1 MSNRSI
7 DSARIYLKAHPRLHN
22 SIKPA
27 IKIARRFFLSREQQ
41 LSEAYRY
48 LFDSVEG
55 GTLKVR
61 VPDIGLFEIDGRSH
75 ILGGLIIDRG
85 YETRLLEL
93 LRKHVDPNKDAID
106 VGANIGI
113 ISVFIA
119 KLLADGSRVLSVEP
133 TPGAL
138 AHLMRNI
145 EANGIAEKV
154 IVFQG
159 VAEERS
165 GEFVLKIFPGRE
177 EYSTLVGV
185 ALPAIKKEEYQEL
198 RVNGETIDE
207 LVLRHSLRPGLIKID
222 VEGAEVHVLR
232 GAGET
237 IQRYRPVIL
246 SEFFPDDLCIEAG
259 GMPGSIPGLLKEY
272 GYVTS
277 VFEAAQLLALPQET
291 VQGPSGFR

>member
-7 DSARIYLKAHPRLHN
+7 DSARIYLKGRPLLYN

-27 IKIARRFFLSREQQ
+27 IKIARKFFPSREQR
-41 LSEAYRY
+41 LSQAYGY
-48 LFDSVEG
+48 LFESVEG

-61 VPDIGLFEIDGRSH
+61 VPNIGVFEIDGRSH
-75 ILGGLIIDRG
+75 ILGGLLIERG

-93 LRKHVDPNKDAID
+93 LRKHVDPHKDAID
-106 VGANIGI
+106 VGANVGI

-119 KLLADGSRVLSVEP
+119 KLLTNGNSVLAVEP

-159 VAEERS
+159 VAEEKS
-165 GEFVLKIFPGRE
+165 GEFVMKIFPGRE

-185 ALPAIKKEEYQEL
+185 ALPAVKREEYQEL
-198 RVNGETIDE
+198 RVSGETIDE
-207 LVLRHSLRPGLIKID
+207 LVHRYSLRPGLIKID
-222 VEGAEVHVLR
+222 VEGAEVHVLH
-232 GAGET
+232 GARET

-246 SEFFPDDLCIEAG
+246 SEFFPDDLCVEAG
-259 GMPGSIPGLLKEY
+259 GTPGGIPGLLKEH

-277 VFEAAQLLALPQET
+277 VFESAQLMALPQET
-291 VQGPSGFR
+291 V